1 MPERDAAPPRSSPL
15 TSTNRSRLH
24 VASRVAASLLG
35 SYAFVWGFVSL
46 GGALGLAAGLAYDD
60 AFQLSTWFGYL
71 LFVAGVCGA
80 FAVSS
85 LARVWAVLGGGGA
98 LMTGAAWLLL
108 RSLS

>member
-1 MPERDAAPPRSSPL
+1 MTAANL
-15 TSTNRSRLH
+15 SRLH
-24 VASRVAASLLG
+24 IASRVAASLLG

-46 GGALGLAAGLAYDD
+46 GSALGLAAGIAYDD
-60 AFQLSTWFGYL
+60 AL

-85 LARVWAVLGGGGA
+85 LGRVWAALGGGGA
-98 LMTGAAWLLL
+98 LMTGAGWLLL